1 MVEYHSIL
9 RHIVVYIEQNSNV
22 ELLEIQPWKGE
33 WRLVWP
39 ADSSIQQ
46 FTGTIRH
53 SDHLEHLLKYNM
65 LNLKHQ
71 KEGKQHPVNTA
82 PEQQSQE
89 MAFKETGTWFPNDS
103 LHRQWGSHEGLSC
116 VYSKSDAAVEM
127 SLYLFIFNP
136 ARFCRSSSCRSLRK
150 KVRPAHIFLAAA
162 HRFTPGHPIKSS
174 GTLTGSWTRQTTH
187 TVWPQ
192 TPVWPP
198 SQCKENLFKVCL
210 KKRNQCEL
218 LSSVWCGSTTLV
230 LPVDGSISEIP

>member
-1 MVEYHSIL
+1 MIYDNISLYMVEYHSIL

-82 PEQQSQE
+82 PEQKSQE

-136 ARFCRSSSCRSLRK
+136 ANAFLSQQFLPQPSKEGETRSHFFGRCTSFHPGAPNQVFRHSNRILNAANDAHCLTSNTSL
-150 KVRPAHIFLAAA
+150 ASF
-162 HRFTPGHPIKSS
+162 SM
-174 GTLTGSWTRQTTH
+174 
-187 TVWPQ
+187 
-192 TPVWPP
+192 
-198 SQCKENLFKVCL
+198 
-210 KKRNQCEL
+210 
-218 LSSVWCGSTTLV
+218 
-230 LPVDGSISEIP
+230 